1 MKWSSADLDRD
12 ARLAPPSGAAAN
24 PLDPYFAWAVLSD
37 WRGYANLPE
46 FDASSCVAFVAE
58 LDLGKSPQPAQL
70 EALGVASLYRDA
82 SAPFVFVTGRTRRD
96 QLNALRAHDFL
107 KRWELAVPVAVAT
120 PMTNVQVLNLRGLPL
135 VGVIDDGLAVLN
147 AAFEWREGDSIGTRI
162 GSLWDQNEPYDPDQ
176 PGVWKKPPQFAY
188 GRALDMTVVDQ
199 VIQTRACA
207 QIRGSLVADE
217 AEVYRQWGYL
227 VASASQDPAQRVWR
241 ATHGTHVTSVVA
253 GCTDPVEG
261 GVATGDDASKS
272 TIAFVGLPALT
283 AADPS
288 GGSLAAHVMDGLQ
301 HIVSLAQV
309 HEPVVVVLSYGQ
321 HAGPHDGSS
330 ILECAMD
337 ELLARREGRLAIVL
351 GAGNSRRSGG
361 TVAATVKKG
370 KPLQLRWT
378 VPERDRT
385 DSFCEFWYRG
395 VGGVTPTGVTFRV
408 TDPNGGVAD
417 AGIDGAAVLTR
428 GPGVVASLIHRAKV
442 PNGKDSMVLLAMSP
456 SQAAPGVSAPA
467 GVWTIEV
474 SVQDEGP
481 GIELH
486 GWVEREDPVEEP
498 AGPDSAFTGVATT
511 EVGTLN
517 GIATGLRTIVAG
529 GLRGG
534 DLRAAPYSSLGPA
547 RNAAQGP
554 HAWALCEE
562 SVTSRGVRA
571 AAVRSGESFRMGG
584 TSVAAPA
591 LARLIVKALGDEDGC
606 PDASGSWSAVLAR
619 LARSHPH
626 RLTVHRPP
634 DSEE

>member
-1 MKWSSADLDRD
+1 MKWDSADLDRD
-12 ARLAPPSGAAAN
+12 ARLVPSTVPAVN
-24 PLDPYFAWAVLSD
+24 PLDPYFAWAVLSE

-46 FDASSCVAFVAE
+46 FDASSRVAFVAE
-58 LDLGKSPQPAQL
+58 LDLGKSPPPEL
-70 EALGVASLYRDA
+70 LDALGVASLYRDA
-82 SAPFVFVTGRTRRD
+82 SAPFVFVTGGVPRD
-96 QLNALRAHDFL
+96 RLNLLRALDFL
-107 KRWELAVPVAVAT
+107 KRWELAVPVAAADPT
-120 PMTNVQVLNLRGLPL
+120 FDLQPLNLEGVPL

-147 AAFEWREGDSIGTRI
+147 AAFEWREGDSVGTRI
-162 GSLWDQNEPYDPDQ
+162 ASLWDQNEAYDQ
-176 PGVWKKPPQFAY
+176 AMPGVWKAPPRFAY
-188 GRALDMTVVDQ
+188 GRAMNLAVANQAIKARLTAQQQGNVVE
-199 VIQTRACA
+199 
-207 QIRGSLVADE
+207 DE

-261 GVATGDDASKS
+261 GFATGDDASQAL
-272 TIAFVGLPALT
+272 IAFVGLPALT

-301 HIVSLAQV
+301 HIAALAKLDD
-309 HEPVVVVLSYGQ
+309 PVVVVLSYGQ

-337 ELLARREGRLAIVL
+337 ELLARRQGRLAIVL
-351 GAGNSRRSGG
+351 GAGNSRRAGG
-361 TVAATVKKG
+361 AVAATVTKE

-417 AGIDGAAVLTR
+417 AGIDGAAVLTS
-428 GPGVVASLIHRAKV
+428 GPGVVASLIHRARV

-456 SQAAPGVSAPA
+456 SQAAPGASAPA

-486 GWVEREDPVEEP
+486 GWVEREDPIEEP
-498 AGPDSAFTGVATT
+498 AGPDSAFTGAATT

-517 GIATGLRTIVAG
+517 GIATGLRTLVAG

-534 DLRAAPYSSLGPA
+534 DLKAAPYSSLGPA

-562 SVTSRGVRA
+562 SVTSRGIRA
-571 AAVRSGESFRMGG
+571 AAVRSAESFRMGG

-591 LARLIVKALGDEDGC
+591 LARLIVKALKVGDG
-606 PDASGSWSAVLAR
+606 PDASGSWSTVLAS
-619 LARSHPH
+619 LASSHPH
-626 RLTVHRPP
+626 RLTVNQPP